1 MHIIKH
7 KKNKKENLKISFLY
21 NEKVPAGEYLVIN
34 NQGKQLG
41 IFQKEQIFDLAEQQN
56 EDFVLIN
63 THSNPKVVRLV
74 NYSKFYYEQQKK
86 IKQNRK
92 KQHNQIN
99 IKTICVSPRIQD
111 NDLYVKIKKAEDF
124 LKSGHKVKINM
135 LLPGRMAINPS
146 IGSDIFKKIISALN
160 LVSKVDIPPKIEGNQ
175 INSLL
180 VPLKSN

>member
-1 MHIIKH
+1 MIKH
-7 KKNKKENLKISFLY
+7 KKNKKENVKISFLY
-21 NEKVPAGEYLVIN
+21 NEKVPAGEYLVID

-41 IFQKEQIFDLAEQQN
+41 IFQKEQIFDLAEQKN

-63 THSNPKVVRLV
+63 AHSNPKVVRLV

-92 KQHNQIN
+92 KQHNQMN
-99 IKTICVSPRIQD
+99 IKTICLSPRIQD

-124 LKSGHKVKINM
+124 LKNGHKVKINM
-135 LLPGRMAINPS
+135 FLPGRMVINPS
-146 IGSDIFKKIISALN
+146 IGNDIFKKIISALS

-180 VPLKSN
+180 IPLKSN